1 MKVEVH
7 SDKFGPE
14 EDDDV
19 WIPKCAAGD
28 LIIVSGDKAIETDP
42 INRRA
47 VEESG
52 AKVFM
57 TAENNSKAEE
67 WAAAIIIGRRKL
79 AAIVDRN
86 NGPFFV
92 EIDKHAS
99 NHISS
104 VRFAGTG
111 GPKPQEVPP
120 SVTVPGS
127 VIASEQPEPRE
138 KSAEPNDVDLQTGLF
153 KTPKVD
159 K

>member
-28 LIIVSGDKAIETDP
+28 LVIISGDKAIETDP

-57 TAENNSKAEE
+57 TVENNSKAEE

-86 NGPFFV
+86 NGPFF
-92 EIDKHAS
+92 
-99 NHISS
+99 
-104 VRFAGTG
+104 AGTG

-120 SVTVPGS
+120 SVTVPEF
-127 VIASEQPEPRE
+127 VIGSEQPEPKAKQDNE
-138 KSAEPNDVDLQTGLF
+138 EQSQHDLF

>member
-7 SDKFGPE
+7 ADKFGPE

-19 WIPKCAAGD
+19 WIPKCAASD
-28 LIIVSGDKAIETDP
+28 LIIISGDKAIETDP

-104 VRFAGTG
+104 VRFAGSG

-120 SVTVPGS
+120 SVAVPESVVGS
-127 VIASEQPEPRE
+127 AQPEQPKAKQDNEE
-138 KSAEPNDVDLQTGLF
+138 SQHELF
-153 KTPKVD
+153 KTPEVD

>member
-7 SDKFGPE
+7 ADKFGPE

-28 LIIVSGDKAIETDP
+28 LIIISGDKAIETDP

-104 VRFAGTG
+104 VRFAGSG

-120 SVTVPGS
+120 SATVPDS
-127 VIASEQPEPRE
+127 VSGSEQPEPE
-138 KSAEPNDVDLQTGLF
+138 QSKSKQDNEESQRDLF